1 MDPLSV
7 SNPNLPGSGRRKA
20 LLPSSSLSSVGC
32 QRSGTFQM
40 TSSRSS
46 VDKRNSW
53 MISQELV
60 VYEDFLI
67 AVDKMPHT
75 SRSSKGVFLKIKLPR
90 KCNSWPGSGFCAS
103 LLVANHVIE
112 PTSQSIPEF
121 CDLAGNKS
129 RLIYLIVLK
138 AIISVISRFLSKQND
153 FLSFFSI
160 SDRGRRTNDFGLF
173 YQDSSKKKWR
183 LSPFEN
189 SP

>member
-1 MDPLSV
+1 
-7 SNPNLPGSGRRKA
+7 
-20 LLPSSSLSSVGC
+20 
-32 QRSGTFQM
+32 
-40 TSSRSS
+40 
-46 VDKRNSW
+46 

-129 RLIYLIVLK
+129 RLRFQNALK
-138 AIISVISRFLSKQND
+138 AIISIISSFLSNQTVFLVFWQFKISDLSTEYNQHYYYF
-153 FLSFFSI
+153 FLSILGYLSEVEV
-160 SDRGRRTNDFGLF
+160 
-173 YQDSSKKKWR
+173 KKCKWR
-183 LSPFEN
+183 FRPFEN
-189 SP
+189 ASKKYTQVEIPSQECSARVRYKIKIA